1 VPLHSHADPETF
13 NGVSGELSALDGD
26 AWVRVGPGEIFH
38 VPGGVPH
45 AWRNDGDVPAVT
57 TIVTTARRARFFR
70 ELAGPDAL
78 EVVSARYGFWN
89 ATAEENAAI
98 GLT

>member
-1 VPLHSHADPETF
+1 M
-13 NGVSGELSALDGD
+13 
-26 AWVRVGPGEIFH
+26 
-38 VPGGVPH
+38 
-45 AWRNDGDVPAVT
+45 
-57 TIVTTARRARFFR
+57 ARFFR
-70 ELAGPDAL
+70 ELAGPDAF